1 MKLSELAG
9 ILSFRGD
16 VEVVSL
22 ESDRMVVKRAKRVR
36 DLVGDNDF
44 GEREV
49 ERVFS
54 EPWGMASYGE
64 GGKR

>member
-9 ILSFRGD
+9 ILSFSGD
-16 VEVVSL
+16 VEVVSM

-36 DLVGDNDF
+36 DLVGDNYF

-54 EPWGMASYGE
+54 EPWWMAIYVK

>member
-22 ESDRMVVKRAKRVR
+22 ERDRMVVKLAKRVR
-36 DLVGDNDF
+36 DLVGDSDF

-54 EPWGMASYGE
+54 EPWGMAIYVKGGE
-64 GGKR
+64 R

>member
-22 ESDRMVVKRAKRVR
+22 ESDRMVVKRSKRVR
-36 DLVGDNDF
+36 DLVGDNYF

-54 EPWGMASYGE
+54 EPWGMAIYVK

>member
-1 MKLSELAG
+1 MKLNELAG
-9 ILSFRGD
+9 ILSFSGD

-22 ESDRMVVKRAKRVR
+22 ERDRIVVKRAKRVR
-36 DLVGDNDF
+36 DLVGDPDF
-44 GEREV
+44 GEMDV

-54 EPWGMASYGE
+54 EPGWMSIYVK

>member
-22 ESDRMVVKRAKRVR
+22 ERDRMVVKRAKRVR
-36 DLVGDNDF
+36 DLVGDTDF
-44 GEREV
+44 GEMDV

-54 EPWGMASYGE
+54 EPWGMSIYVKKE
-64 GGKR
+64 EK

>member
-22 ESDRMVVKRAKRVR
+22 ERDMTVVKRAKRVR
-36 DLVGDNDF
+36 DLVGDHDF

-54 EPWGMASYGE
+54 EPWGMAIYVKGVGE
-64 GGKR
+64 

>member
-22 ESDRMVVKRAKRVR
+22 ERDRMVVKRAKRVR
-36 DLVGDNDF
+36 DLVGDRDF
-44 GEREV
+44 GEMEV

-54 EPWGMASYGE
+54 EPWGMSIYVKKE
-64 GGKR
+64 DK

>member
-16 VEVVSL
+16 VEVVSM
-22 ESDRMVVKRAKRVR
+22 EMDRMVVKRAKRVR
-36 DLVGDNDF
+36 GLVGDPDF
-44 GEREV
+44 GEMDV

-54 EPWGMASYGE
+54 EPWGMSIYVKKE
-64 GGKR
+64 EK